1 MGQIRQV
8 TEIAHNYLNSEKSYY
23 LQQMLLKH
31 IPAPEDY
38 LRRKLL

>member
-1 MGQIRQV
+1 MSQIRQV
-8 TEIAHNYLNSEKSYY
+8 MEIAHNYLNSEKSYY
-23 LQQMLLKH
+23 LQHVLLKH